1 MVAIYILLGLCFAA
15 SVVSIFVSL
24 KSKGKTT
31 LDGKDKK
38 ELVESFDRNIDLIA
52 RSLAETQKVGNLAV
66 VDTIKHFQDNLTEKQ
81 EALEK
86 RVMAL
91 IDQLDRRMQEM
102 RDSNDK
108 NIKNLQEDNS
118 KQLEQM
124 RAVVDEKLSKTLEDR
139 FKQTFQILSE
149 QLENVY
155 KSLGEMKN
163 LQADV
168 GSLTKVLSNVKTTG
182 VFGEMQLGSILAQ
195 VLSKDQ
201 YDTNVVTGEGREPV
215 EFAIKFPVNE
225 DGDFAYLPIDSK
237 FPLTIYRD
245 LQEAVEKNDVEA
257 VKQKRDQLKNT
268 IRSMAKDIKTKY
280 ISAKTTDFAIMFLPI
295 EGLYGEVV
303 NMQGMIDELNSKY
316 NVTIAGPTTMCSL
329 LNSIQIVFR
338 TLYFQK
344 KSSEVWAILNDV
356 RVEFGKFTDL
366 VGKIQK
372 QFNETSK
379 NFDELVGTRSRVMQ
393 RKLNKIESVE
403 APKQIITIEN
413 EAEE

>member
-1 MVAIYILLGLCFAA
+1 MTIVYILLGICIVL
-15 SVVSIFVSL
+15 SIVTIVVAL
-24 KSKGKTT
+24 RSKGKTK
-31 LDGKDKK
+31 LDSRDKK

-52 RSLAETQKVGNLAV
+52 RSLAETQKVGNLAM

-86 RVMAL
+86 RVMTL

-163 LQADV
+163 LQTDV
-168 GSLTKVLSNVKTTG
+168 GSLTRVLSNVKTTG
-182 VFGEMQLGSILAQ
+182 VVGEVKLGAILAQ
-195 VLSKDQ
+195 VLSKEQ

-215 EFAIKFPVNE
+215 EFAIKFPINE

-237 FPLTIYRD
+237 FPLMVYRD
-245 LQEAVEKNDVEA
+245 LQSAIEENDTDA
-257 VKQKRDQLKNT
+257 IKQKKDQLKNT

-295 EGLYGEVV
+295 EGLYAEVV
-303 NMQGMIDELNSKY
+303 NMEGIIDELNSKY
-316 NVTIAGPTTMCSL
+316 NVTVAGPTTMCSL

-344 KSSEVWAILNDV
+344 KSSEVWAVLNDV

-393 RKLNKIESVE
+393 KKLNKIESVE
-403 APKQIITIEN
+403 APKQVITIEN
-413 EAEE
+413 ETEE